1 MTYKGLIDMFSWDY
15 LQKEYLKTTKTKI
28 NDMRLNLEELW
39 YFYGLQQEEAP
50 GKKIKEFVAGANQ
63 KLTETHVSRRETRKQ
78 HWGATGKA
86 SRMRTKNTTYGIQWC
101 RSLWWPLFVGYFCF
115 FFWIHD
121 GYIPKCMKLI
131 K

>member
-1 MTYKGLIDMFSWDY
+1 
-15 LQKEYLKTTKTKI
+15 
-28 NDMRLNLEELW
+28 MRLNLEEFW

-63 KLTETHVSRRETRKQ
+63 KLTETHVSRRESRKQ

-101 RSLWWPLFVGYFCF
+101 GSLWWPLFVGYFCF
-115 FFWIHD
+115 FFLDTWWVYTQMHEIN
-121 GYIPKCMKLI
+121 KI
-131 K
+131 KYSWEVYLWTKREGSK